1 MKRNPQ
7 ASARRNA
14 GARFEVFSEA
24 DLDDI
29 HRSTLEV
36 LEHTGVFVES
46 DEALDVLSDGGCR
59 VDGETRAGQV
69 PAAHRRGRHPLVAEQ
84 RAPLRAGAGERHPA

>member
-7 ASARRNA
+7 AGTRRNA

-46 DEALDVLSDGGCR
+46 DDALDVLSDGGCR
-59 VDGETRAGQV
+59 VDRES
-69 PAAHRRGRHPLVAEQ
+69 
-84 RAPLRAGAGERHPA
+84 